1 MGCCAGVLVL
11 GGAPRIAIILLEIF
25 TDKMDIAFDSF
36 IVAFLGFLLLPYTTV
51 FYALA
56 YAPIRGVTG
65 FGWFLVILGFVID
78 ITSYTSG
85 EYSRRRRYS
94 AA

>member
-11 GGAPRIAIILLEIF
+11 GGAPRVALFLIWLFDDERLSN
-25 TDKMDIAFDSF
+25 AFDSF
-36 IVAFLGFLLLPYTTV
+36 LLGFLGFLLLPYTTV

-56 YAPIRGVTG
+56 YAPIRGVSG

-78 ITSYTSG
+78 IGSYTSG
-85 EYSRRRRYS
+85 GYAQRRRS
-94 AA
+94 TA